1 MKYLNFRLIFILCGV
16 FFIMLST
23 SWFFGAENMT
33 VNSTKNI
40 AEDALFMGVGTHQMV
55 GLGFLLF
62 AIMNLS
68 VLRLDDESAKKML
81 LGTGT
86 ALIFLVLLMIKNKFT
101 GHPHGFYDDFTFGDM
116 KFGSGPPLPV
126 VIFLA
131 ILCLSSFYFS
141 IFKKG

>member
-23 SWFFGAENMT
+23 AWFFGAEDMT
-33 VNSTKNI
+33 RMATKNI
-40 AEDALFMGVGTHQMV
+40 AEDALFMGVGTHQIV
-55 GLGFLLF
+55 GIGFLLF

-86 ALIFLVLLMIKNKFT
+86 ALIFLVSGMIKNYFT
-101 GHPHGFYDDFTFGDM
+101 GHPHGFYD
-116 KFGSGPPLPV
+116 GSGPPLPV
-126 VIFLA
+126 IIFLA

>member
-1 MKYLNFRLIFILCGV
+1 MKYLNFRLIFILCGI

-23 SWFFGAENMT
+23 AWFFGAEDMT
-33 VNSTKNI
+33 RMATKNI
-40 AEDALFMGVGTHQMV
+40 AEDALFMGVGTHQIV
-55 GLGFLLF
+55 GGLFLIF

-86 ALIFLVLLMIKNKFT
+86 ALIFLVSMMTKNYFT
-101 GHPHGFYDDFTFGDM
+101 GHPHGFYD
-116 KFGSGPPLPV
+116 GSGPPLPV
-126 VIFLA
+126 IIFLA

>member
-1 MKYLNFRLIFILCGV
+1 MKYLNFRLIFILCGI

-23 SWFFGAENMT
+23 AWFFGAEDMT
-33 VNSTKNI
+33 RMSTKNI
-40 AEDALFMGVGTHQMV
+40 AEDALFMGVGTHQIV
-55 GLGFLLF
+55 GGLFLIF

-86 ALIFLVLLMIKNKFT
+86 ALIFLISLQIKNYFT
-101 GHPHGFYDDFTFGDM
+101 GHPHGFYD
-116 KFGSGPPLPV
+116 GSGPPLPV
-126 VIFLA
+126 IIFLA

>member
-1 MKYLNFRLIFILCGV
+1 MKYLNFRLIFILCGI

-23 SWFFGAENMT
+23 AWFFGAEDMT
-33 VNSTKNI
+33 RMSTKNI
-40 AEDALFMGVGTHQMV
+40 AEDALFMGVGTHQIV
-55 GLGFLLF
+55 GVGFLLF

-86 ALIFLVLLMIKNKFT
+86 ALIFLVSIMTKNYFT
-101 GHPHGFYDDFTFGDM
+101 GHPAGFYD
-116 KFGSGPPLPV
+116 GSGPPLPV
-126 VIFLA
+126 IIFLA

>member
-1 MKYLNFRLIFILCGV
+1 MTHELYRFFYWLTTFDPYSQSYLTSIFLDTADSSYRAVTLNIGDLNQKGRGLFLI
-16 FFIMLST
+16 
-23 SWFFGAENMT
+23 
-33 VNSTKNI
+33 
-40 AEDALFMGVGTHQMV
+40 
-55 GLGFLLF
+55 F

-86 ALIFLVLLMIKNKFT
+86 ALILLVSIMTKNYFT
-101 GHPHGFYDDFTFGDM
+101 GHPHGFYD
-116 KFGSGPPLPV
+116 GSGPPLPV
-126 VIFLA
+126 IIFLA

>member
-1 MKYLNFRLIFILCGV
+1 MKYLNFRLIFILCGI
-16 FFIMLST
+16 FFIMLSAG
-23 SWFFGAENMT
+23 WFFGAEDMT
-33 VNSTKNI
+33 RMSTKNI
-40 AEDALFMGVGTHQMV
+40 AEDALFMGVGTHQIV
-55 GLGFLLF
+55 GGLFLIF

-86 ALIFLVLLMIKNKFT
+86 ALILLVSMMTKNYFT
-101 GHPHGFYDDFTFGDM
+101 GHPHGFYD
-116 KFGSGPPLPV
+116 GSGPPLPV
-126 VIFLA
+126 IIFLA